1 MTHKTHDL
9 AVKTGTYMDR
19 QGNEKGRWQNVGS
32 VLETND
38 GGRVILLNRTFN
50 PAGVPNPEGRDTVM
64 ISMFEPKERDQQPAA
79 DIPKPAGNGKRD
91 TSWGS
96 GGSVARDDDVP
107 FAQYMRGTV
116 A

>member
-9 AVKTGTYMDR
+9 AVKTGTYTDR
-19 QGNEKGRWQNVGS
+19 QGNEKGRWMNVGS

-50 PAGVPNPEGRDTVM
+50 PAGVPNPDGRDTVM
-64 ISMFEPKERDQQPAA
+64 LSMFEPKSDQGGSAPPQ
-79 DIPKPAGNGKRD
+79 KPAPAPRAQ
-91 TSWGS
+91 
-96 GGSVARDDDVP
+96 GGFRDDDVP
-107 FAQYMRGTV
+107 FAAHERGWI

>member
-9 AVKTGTYMDR
+9 AVKTGTYTDR

-64 ISMFEPKERDQQPAA
+64 LSMFEPKDKDQQSAPQQQSAPAPRA
-79 DIPKPAGNGKRD
+79 Q
-91 TSWGS
+91 
-96 GGSVARDDDVP
+96 GGFDDKDVP
-107 FAQYMRGTV
+107 F
-116 A
+116 

>member
-9 AVKTGTYMDR
+9 AVKTGTYTDR
-19 QGNEKGRWQNVGS
+19 NGNEKGRWQNVGS

-64 ISMFEPKERDQQPAA
+64 LSMFEPRDDNKAQPAPQRQAPAPAPKHA
-79 DIPKPAGNGKRD
+79 DGFQD
-91 TSWGS
+91 S
-96 GGSVARDDDVP
+96 DVP
-107 FAQYMRGTV
+107 F
-116 A
+116 